1 MNAKILKA
9 RKKKSMHKKISKN
22 KIKIKKNIEMKT
34 KQEKDIVRNIMKKY
48 QDSFPKSQKEQQDEK
63 TITKYMARH
72 VLFWNIQSFQY
83 SKFTEFKNLQK
94 WLEYQQYNV
103 IKTIKESGVEK
114 EVQEHLN
121 MLATG
126 GMGKP
131 IVEEAKEAVE
141 EAKEAVE
148 ETKEAVEEAKEAVEE
163 TKEAVEETK
172 EAVEEAKEVV
182 SEPDN
187 NNE

>member
-9 RKKKSMHKKISKN
+9 RKKKSMHKKISKK

-48 QDSFPKSQKEQQDEK
+48 QESFPKSQKEQQDEK
-63 TITKYMARH
+63 SITKYMARH

-83 SKFTEFKNLQK
+83 SKFTEFKNLKK
-94 WLEYQQYNV
+94 WLDYQQYNV

-126 GMGKP
+126 GIGKP
-131 IVEEAKEAVE
+131 VVE

-148 ETKEAVEEAKEAVEE
+148 ETKEVEAVEE
-163 TKEAVEETK
+163 TKEVEAVEETK
-172 EAVEEAKEVV
+172 EVEESNKN
-182 SEPDN
+182 SE
-187 NNE
+187 